1 MPLFPSAA
9 ARHVM
14 SDFVTKSVNSRIITA
29 FFDTRDA
36 AQNAADSLQALG
48 VRSSHIQI
56 ADGADLA
63 DTADTSHSTDATRS
77 AEPGFW
83 ESLKNM
89 FLPAE
94 DHHTYAEGLR
104 RGGFLLSADVEPEL
118 YDRAL
123 EVVESGGA
131 VNMDEREASWVSSGW
146 SRFNADETSG
156 AAPTA
161 PTFDPAPDR
170 LPPLGEGAVFAMR
183 DESHGRSGLRSYMY
197 AKPDKDLMDGPF
209 SDGAGRIE
217 DHMDVIASDGVKI
230 GTVDHLDG
238 QNIKLAKSTSPDGQH
253 HYVALSS
260 VDHVDTHV
268 HLNRT
273 SPEVK
278 ASW

>member
-1 MPLFPSAA
+1 MLSVPTAA
-9 ARHVM
+9 ASQLM
-14 SDFVTKSVNSRIITA
+14 IDFVSKSVNSRMITA
-29 FFDTRDA
+29 FFDTREA

-48 VRSSHIQI
+48 VRQSQIQI
-56 ADGADLA
+56 ANGADPA
-63 DTADTSHSTDATRS
+63 GSTHS

-94 DHHTYAEGLR
+94 DHHSYAEGLR

-123 EVVESGGA
+123 EVVDSGGA
-131 VNMDEREASWVSSGW
+131 VDMDEREANWASSGW
-146 SRFNADETSG
+146 NCFNADERSG

-161 PTFDPAPDR
+161 RPFEPAPGR
-170 LPPLGEGAVFAMR
+170 LPPFDEGAVFAR
-183 DESHGRSGLRSYMY
+183 REESHGRSRLRSYMY
-197 AKPDKDLMDGPF
+197 AIPDREVADDRLVGD
-209 SDGAGRIE
+209 SGRIA

-230 GTVDHLDG
+230 GTVDHLDEE
-238 QNIKLAKSTSPDGQH
+238 NIKLATSTSPDGQH

-260 VDHVDTHV
+260 VGHVDARV

-273 SPEVK
+273 STEIW